1 MLLVSCGEKQNRPN
15 IIYILADDLGYG
27 ELGVYGQELIETPH
41 IDALA
46 KTGMRFLQ
54 HYSGSP
60 VCAPARSVLMTGQ
73 HSGHT
78 HIRGNDEWTERG
90 DTWDYEA
97 MFDNP
102 FLEGQRPLPDSIITV
117 AEILQNAGYI
127 TGMVGKWG
135 LGAPTTEGVP
145 NKQGFDLFYGY
156 NCQRQAHTLY
166 PMHLWK
172 NEVRDLLDNKMVPPH
187 SNLKQGADPSDPA
200 SYNDFQLNDY
210 APELMHKEALNFIDE
225 NKEKSFFLYY
235 ASPLPH
241 VPLQAPKRWVE
252 YYQKKFGPEKPYI
265 GKSYFPNPTPRA
277 TYAAMI
283 SYLDE
288 QVGDI
293 VAKLQDLG
301 LYENTLII
309 FTSDNGPTYSGGADT
324 PFFESAKPFKTER
337 GWAKGY
343 LHEGGIRVHMIASW
357 PGHIEPNSKSDHL
370 SAFYDVLPT
379 MCEIIGLPI
388 PDQTDGISLLP
399 TLLNNSQKK
408 KHEYLYWEFPAYNG
422 QQAVRLGK
430 WKGIRKDIFDGNL
443 EVELYDLNNDIQEQ
457 NNLAPQYPEV
467 VEKIEVIMKQEHIP
481 SSLDKFKFSQ
491 LGDK

>member
-1 MLLVSCGEKQNRPN
+1 MVSCGEKQNRPN

-46 KTGMRFLQ
+46 NTGMRFLQ

-117 AEILQNAGYI
+117 AEILQNAGYK

-210 APELMHKEALNFIDE
+210 APELMHKEALNFIE
-225 NKEKSFFLYY
+225 KNKDFPFFLYY

-241 VPLQAPKRWVE
+241 APLQAPRNWVD
-252 YYQKKFGPEKPYI
+252 YYQQKIGPEDPYT
-265 GKSYFPNPTPRA
+265 GKSYFPNLSPRA

-343 LHEGGIRVHMIASW
+343 LHEGGIRVPMIASW

-370 SAFYDVLPT
+370 SAFYDILPT

-399 TLLNNSQKK
+399 TFLNNSQKK

-443 EVELYDLNNDIQEQ
+443 DVELYDLDNDIQEQ
-457 NNLAPQYPEV
+457 NNLATQYPEV

>member
-1 MLLVSCGEKQNRPN
+1 
-15 IIYILADDLGYG
+15 
-27 ELGVYGQELIETPH
+27 
-41 IDALA
+41 
-46 KTGMRFLQ
+46 
-54 HYSGSP
+54 
-60 VCAPARSVLMTGQ
+60 MTGQ

-117 AEILQNAGYI
+117 AEILQNAGYK

-293 VAKLQDLG
+293 VAKLEDLG
-301 LYENTLII
+301 LYQNTLII

-343 LHEGGIRVHMIASW
+343 LHEGGIRVPMIASW

-399 TLLNNSQKK
+399 TMLNN
-408 KHEYLYWEFPAYNG
+408 
-422 QQAVRLGK
+422 
-430 WKGIRKDIFDGNL
+430 
-443 EVELYDLNNDIQEQ
+443 
-457 NNLAPQYPEV
+457 
-467 VEKIEVIMKQEHIP
+467 
-481 SSLDKFKFSQ
+481 
-491 LGDK
+491 

>member
-1 MLLVSCGEKQNRPN
+1 MVSCGEKQNRPN

-46 KTGMRFLQ
+46 NTGMRFLQ

-117 AEILQNAGYI
+117 AEILQNAGYK

-225 NKEKSFFLYY
+225 NKEESFFLFY

-343 LHEGGIRVHMIASW
+343 LHEGGIRVPMIASW

-399 TLLNNSQKK
+399 TMLNNSQKK

-457 NNLAPQYPEV
+457 NNLATQYPEV
-467 VEKIEVIMKQEHIP
+467 VEKIEAIMKQEHIP
-481 SSLDKFKFSQ
+481 SSLEKFKFSQ
-491 LGDK
+491 LGDR

>member
-1 MLLVSCGEKQNRPN
+1 MVSCGEKQNRPN

-187 SNLKQGADPSDPA
+187 SNLKQGADPGDPA

-210 APELMHKEALNFIDE
+210 APELMHKEALNFIDD
-225 NKEKSFFLYY
+225 NKEDPFFLYY

-343 LHEGGIRVHMIASW
+343 LHEGGIRVPMIASW

-457 NNLAPQYPEV
+457 NNLATQYPEV

>member
-1 MLLVSCGEKQNRPN
+1 
-15 IIYILADDLGYG
+15 
-27 ELGVYGQELIETPH
+27 
-41 IDALA
+41 
-46 KTGMRFLQ
+46 
-54 HYSGSP
+54 
-60 VCAPARSVLMTGQ
+60 
-73 HSGHT
+73 
-78 HIRGNDEWTERG
+78 
-90 DTWDYEA
+90 
-97 MFDNP
+97 MFENP
-102 FLEGQRPLPDSIITV
+102 FLEGQRPLLDSIITV
-117 AEILQNAGYI
+117 AEILQNAGYK

-145 NKQGFDLFYGY
+145 NKQGFDFFYGY

-200 SYNDFQLNDY
+200 SYNDFNLNDY
-210 APELMHKEALNFIDE
+210 APELMHKEALNFIE
-225 NKEKSFFLYY
+225 NNKDFPFFLYY

-241 VPLQAPKRWVE
+241 APLQAPRNWVD
-252 YYQKKFGPEKPYI
+252 YYQQKIGPEEPYT
-265 GKSYFPNPTPRA
+265 GKSYFPNLSPRA

-301 LYENTLII
+301 LYQNTLII
-309 FTSDNGPTYSGGADT
+309 FTSDNGPTYSGGVDT

-343 LHEGGIRVHMIASW
+343 LHEGGIRVPMIASW

-379 MCEIIGLPI
+379 MCDIIGLPI

-422 QQAVRLGK
+422 QQAVRFGK

-443 EVELYDLNNDIQEQ
+443 DIELYDLNTDIQEQ
-457 NNLAPQYPEV
+457 NNLAAQYPEV
-467 VEKIEVIMKQEHIP
+467 VEKIEAIMKQEHIP
-481 SSLDKFKFSQ
+481 SSLEKFKFSQ
-491 LGDK
+491 LGDR